1 MDPKERGSGMRG
13 NARMVWLAVLAAVA
27 LALAACGRD
36 DDEGGGDP
44 GIDDESIKLGG
55 SYPFSGPASAYR
67 SIAVGARAHFK
78 SVNAEG
84 GVDGRKIEFMT
95 LDDAYEPP
103 RAVQNARRLIQQEE
117 VFALFNTLGT
127 PNNVAIWDFVNEQEV
142 PHLYVATGASAWGAD
157 IESHPWTTGWQPD
170 YVTESQVYADYLEKE
185 KPQAKVAVLY
195 QNDAFG
201 EDLLNGFKEAIDGTD
216 VEIVAEESYEVTDP
230 TVSSQMSKLASS
242 DADTF
247 LNITTPK
254 FSAQAIAA
262 QAKLGWKV
270 LHILNNV
277 GASKK
282 LVLEPVG
289 LENAQGIVST
299 SYFMDPEDPQW
310 ADDPAMVEYKEGM
323 ERFEPRADP
332 EDPFHVY
339 GWAVANTM
347 VRALEGMEEPTREA
361 LMDSVR
367 NMDEE
372 IPILLP
378 GIELKMDGSNDT
390 YPIEAMQIMRFEG
403 ENWKLQ
409 GDVIQ
414 APH

>member
-1 MDPKERGSGMRG
+1 MRG
-13 NARMVWLAVLAAVA
+13 NVRLVWLAVLAAVA
-27 LALAACGRD
+27 IALAACGRD
-36 DDEGGGDP
+36 EDEGGGDP
-44 GIDDESIKLGG
+44 GIDDQSIKLGG

-78 SVNAEG
+78 FVNAKG
-84 GVDGRKIEFMT
+84 GVDGRTIDFVT

-127 PNNVAIWDFVNEQEV
+127 PNNVAIWDYVNDQEV
-142 PHLYVATGASAWGAD
+142 PHVYVATGASTWGSD
-157 IESHPWTTGWQPD
+157 VEGHPWTTGWQPD
-170 YVTESQVYADYLEKE
+170 YVTESQVYADYLDQE
-185 KPQAKVAVLY
+185 KPDAKVAVLY

-201 EDLLNGFKEAIDGTD
+201 EDLLNGFKEAINGTNI
-216 VEIVAEESYEVTDP
+216 EIVAEESYEVTDP

-310 ADDPAMVEYKEGM
+310 ADDPAMVEYKAGLAKH
-323 ERFEPRADP
+323 EPRADP

-361 LMDSVR
+361 LMDSIR
-367 NMDEE
+367 SMDTE

-378 GIELKMDGSNDT
+378 GIKVQMNAEEDT

-409 GDVIQ
+409 EDVIQ

>member
-1 MDPKERGSGMRG
+1 MRRDLRI
-13 NARMVWLAVLAAVA
+13 AWLAVLAAVM

-36 DDEGGGDP
+36 EEEGGGDP
-44 GIDDESIKLGG
+44 GITDDSIKLGG

-78 SVNAEG
+78 FVNAEG

-127 PNNVAIWDFVNEQEV
+127 PNNAAIWDFVNEQEV
-142 PHLYVATGASAWGAD
+142 PHLFVATGASTWGAD
-157 IESHPWTTGWQPD
+157 IEGHPWTIGWQPD
-170 YVTESQVYADYLEKE
+170 YVTESQVYADFLAKE
-185 KPQAKVAVLY
+185 KPGAKVAVLY

-201 EDLLNGFKEAIDGTD
+201 EDLLNGFKDAVKDKDI
-216 VEIVAEESYEVTDP
+216 EIVAEESYEVTDP
-230 TVSSQMSKLASS
+230 TVSSQMAKLASS

-262 QAKLGWKV
+262 AAKLGWKV

-310 ADDPAMVEYKEGM
+310 ADDPAMTEYKEALAKH
-323 ERFEPRADP
+323 EPRADP

-339 GWAVANTM
+339 GWAAATTM
-347 VRALEGMEEPTREA
+347 VRALEGMEEPTRDA

-367 NMDEE
+367 NLDTE

-378 GIELKMDGSNDT
+378 GIELKTNGTEDG

>member
-1 MDPKERGSGMRG
+1 MRRDLRI
-13 NARMVWLAVLAAVA
+13 ALLAVLAA
-27 LALAACGRD
+27 LALAVVACGRD
-36 DDEGGGDP
+36 DDEDGGGSDP
-44 GIDDESIKLGG
+44 GITDDSIKIGG

-67 SIAVGARAHFK
+67 SIADGAKAHFEF
-78 SVNAEG
+78 VNANG
-84 GVDGRKIEFMT
+84 GVDGRQIEFIT

-127 PNNVAIWDFVNEQEV
+127 PNNVAIWDYVNEQEV
-142 PHLYVATGASAWGAD
+142 PHVYVATGASLWGEDVEA
-157 IESHPWTTGWQPD
+157 HPWTVGWQPD
-170 YVTESQVYADYLEKE
+170 YVTESQVYADFLERE
-185 KPQAKVAVLY
+185 KPNAKVAVLY

-201 EDLLNGFKEAIDGTD
+201 EDLLNGFKSAIEGTNIE
-216 VEIVAEESYEVTDP
+216 VVAEESYEVTDP
-230 TVSSQMSKLASS
+230 TVSSQMAKLASS

-262 QAKLGWKV
+262 AAKLGWKV

-277 GASKK
+277 GASKT

-310 ADDPAMVEYKEGM
+310 AEDPAMMEYKQGLEQHA
-323 ERFEPRADP
+323 PRANP
-332 EDPFHVY
+332 NDPFHVY

-347 VRALEGMEEPTREA
+347 VEALKGMEEPTREA
-361 LMDSVR
+361 LMDSIR
-367 NMDEE
+367 DMDVE

-378 GIELKMDGSNDT
+378 GIKVQTNGNEDG

-409 GDVIQ
+409 NEVIQ

>member
-1 MDPKERGSGMRG
+1 MRG
-13 NARMVWLAVLAAVA
+13 NMRMVWLTVLAAVA
-27 LALAACGRD
+27 LALALAACGRD
-36 DDEGGGDP
+36 EEEGGGDP
-44 GIDDESIKLGG
+44 GIDDDSIKLGG

-84 GVDGRKIEFMT
+84 GVDGRKIEFIT

-103 RAVQNARRLIQQEE
+103 KAVQNARRLIQQEE

-127 PNNVAIWDFVNEQEV
+127 PNNVAIWDYVNEQEV
-142 PHLYVATGASAWGAD
+142 PHVFVATGASLWGAD
-157 IESHPWTTGWQPD
+157 IEAHPWTTGWQPD
-170 YVTESQVYADYLEKE
+170 YVTESQVYADFLEE
-185 KPQAKVAVLY
+185 ENPEAKVAVLY

-201 EDLLNGFKEAIDGTD
+201 EDLLNGFKEAVKGTD
-216 VEIVAEESYEVTDP
+216 IEIVAEESYEVTDP
-230 TVSSQMSKLASS
+230 TVSSQMAKLANSN
-242 DADTF
+242 ADTF

-367 NMDEE
+367 NMNEE

-378 GIELKMDGSNDT
+378 GIEVKMDGSNDT

>member
-1 MDPKERGSGMRG
+1 MR
-13 NARMVWLAVLAAVA
+13 RMLWLVLLLAMGA
-27 LALAACGRD
+27 LTVVACGRD
-36 DDEGGGDP
+36 DDDGGGGGGGESDP
-44 GIDDESIKLGG
+44 GITDDSIKLGG

-67 SIAVGARAHFK
+67 SIEQGAQAYF
-78 SVNAEG
+78 SMVNAKG
-84 GVDGRKIEFMT
+84 GVDGRKIDFVT
-95 LDDAYEPP
+95 LDDAYEPAK
-103 RAVQNARRLIQQEE
+103 AVQNARRLIQQEQ

-127 PNNVAIWDFVNEQEV
+127 ANNVGIWDYANKQEV
-142 PHLYVATGASAWGAD
+142 PQVYVATGASLWGAD
-157 IESHPWTTGWQPD
+157 VSAHPWTTGWQPD
-170 YVTESQVYADYLEKE
+170 YVTESQVYAEYLEKN
-185 KPQAKVAVLY
+185 KPRAKVAVLY

-201 EDLLNGFKEAIDGTD
+201 EDLLNGFKDAIKGTD
-216 VEIVAEESYEVTDP
+216 IKVVAEESYEVTDP
-230 TVSSQMSKLASS
+230 TVSSQMAKLADSG
-242 DADTF
+242 ADTF

-347 VRALEGMEEPTREA
+347 VRALEGME
-361 LMDSVR
+361 
-367 NMDEE
+367 
-372 IPILLP
+372 
-378 GIELKMDGSNDT
+378 
-390 YPIEAMQIMRFEG
+390 
-403 ENWKLQ
+403 
-409 GDVIQ
+409 
-414 APH
+414 

>member
-1 MDPKERGSGMRG
+1 
-13 NARMVWLAVLAAVA
+13 
-27 LALAACGRD
+27 
-36 DDEGGGDP
+36 
-44 GIDDESIKLGG
+44 
-55 SYPFSGPASAYR
+55 
-67 SIAVGARAHFK
+67 
-78 SVNAEG
+78 
-84 GVDGRKIEFMT
+84 
-95 LDDAYEPP
+95 
-103 RAVQNARRLIQQEE
+103 
-117 VFALFNTLGT
+117 
-127 PNNVAIWDFVNEQEV
+127 V
-142 PHLYVATGASAWGAD
+142 PHVFVATGASNWGAD
-157 IESHPWTTGWQPD
+157 IDAHPWTIGWQPD
-170 YVTESQVYADYLEKE
+170 YVTESQVYADFLEE
-185 KPQAKVAVLY
+185 EQPNAKVAVLY

-201 EDLLNGFKEAIDGTD
+201 EDLLNGFKEATQGTNIE
-216 VEIVAEESYEVTDP
+216 VVAEESYEVTDP

-262 QAKLGWKV
+262 DAKLGWDV

-310 ADDPAMVEYKEGM
+310 ADDPAMVEYKDAL

-347 VRALEGMEEPTREA
+347 VEALEGMEEPTRDA
-361 LMDSVR
+361 LMESIR
-367 NMDEE
+367 NLDTR

-378 GIELKMDGSNDT
+378 GIEVKTSGTEDG

-403 ENWKLQ
+403 ENWQLQ
-409 GDVIQ
+409 DEVIQ

>member
-1 MDPKERGSGMRG
+1 MRG
-13 NARMVWLAVLAAVA
+13 NVRIAWLAVLAALA

-78 SVNAEG
+78 FVNAEG
-84 GVDGRKIEFMT
+84 GVDGRKIEFVT

-127 PNNVAIWDFVNEQEV
+127 PNNVAVWDFVNEQEV
-142 PHLYVATGASAWGAD
+142 PHLFVATGASLWGAD

-170 YVTESQVYADYLEKE
+170 YVTESQVYADFLKKE

-201 EDLLNGFKEAIDGTD
+201 EDLLNGFKEAVKGTD
-216 VEIVAEESYEVTDP
+216 IEIVAEESYEVTDP

-310 ADDPAMVEYKEGM
+310 QDDPAMREYYDAM
-323 ERFEPRADP
+323 EKHEPRADP

-367 NMDEE
+367 NMEEE

-378 GIELKMDGSNDT
+378 GIKVQMDGENDT

-409 GDVIQ
+409 GEVIQ

>member
-1 MDPKERGSGMRG
+1 MRL
-13 NARMVWLAVLAAVA
+13 NVRLVWIAVIAAVA
-27 LALAACGRD
+27 LALASCGRD
-36 DDEGGGDP
+36 EEEGSGDP

-78 SVNAEG
+78 AVNAEG
-84 GVDGRKIEFMT
+84 GVDGRKIEFVT

-127 PNNVAIWDFVNEQEV
+127 PNNMAIWDFVNDQEV

-157 IESHPWTTGWQPD
+157 IEGHPYTTGWQPD
-170 YVTESQVYADYLEKE
+170 YVTESQVYADFLKEE

-201 EDLLNGFKEAIDGTD
+201 EDLLNGFKDAIEGTD
-216 VEIVAEESYEVTDP
+216 IEIVAEESYEVTDP

-310 ADDPAMVEYKEGM
+310 QDDPAMQEYFDGM
-323 ERFEPRADP
+323 EKHEPRADP

-378 GIELKMDGSNDT
+378 GIKVQMDGENDT

>member
-1 MDPKERGSGMRG
+1 MTGRWRI
-13 NARMVWLAVLAAVA
+13 AWLAVLALVA
-27 LALAACGRD
+27 IALAACGRD
-36 DDEGGGDP
+36 EEEGEGDP
-44 GIDDESIKLGG
+44 GVTDDSIKLGG

-67 SIAVGARAHFK
+67 SIAVGARAYFDYQNSK
-78 SVNAEG
+78 G
-84 GVDGRKIEFMT
+84 GVDGRKIEFVT

-142 PHLYVATGASAWGAD
+142 PHVFVATGASLWGAD
-157 IESHPWTTGWQPD
+157 VEAHPWTTGWQPD
-170 YVTESQVYADYLEKE
+170 YVTESQVYADYLKEE
-185 KPQAKVAVLY
+185 KPRAKVAVLY

-201 EDLLNGFKEAIDGTD
+201 EDLLNGFKEATKGTD
-216 VEIVAEESYEVTDP
+216 IEIVAEESYEVTDP

-262 QAKLGWKV
+262 AAKLEWKV

-310 ADDPAMVEYKEGM
+310 ADDPAMVEYKDAVEK
-323 ERFEPRADP
+323 FEPRADS
-332 EDPFHVY
+332 EDPFVTY
-339 GWAVANTM
+339 GWAVGNTM

-367 NMDEE
+367 SMNEE

-378 GIELKMDGSNDT
+378 GIKVQLDGSGDG

>member
-1 MDPKERGSGMRG
+1 MRG
-13 NARMVWLAVLAAVA
+13 NSRLIWLAVLAAVA

-36 DDEGGGDP
+36 EEEGSGDP

-84 GVDGRKIEFMT
+84 GVDGRKIEFVT

-157 IESHPWTTGWQPD
+157 VEGHPWTTGWQPD

-185 KPQAKVAVLY
+185 KPEAKVAVLY

-201 EDLLNGFKEAIDGTD
+201 EDLLNGFKEAVKGTD
-216 VEIVAEESYEVTDP
+216 IEIVAEESYEVTDP
-230 TVSSQMSKLASS
+230 TVSSQMAKLASS

-347 VRALEGMEEPTREA
+347 VRALEGMEEPTRAA

-367 NMDEE
+367 NMEEE

-378 GIELKMDGSNDT
+378 GIKVQMDGEGDT

>member
-1 MDPKERGSGMRG
+1 MTRNWRI
-13 NARMVWLAVLAAVA
+13 AWLAVLAAVA

-36 DDEGGGDP
+36 EEEGEGDP
-44 GIDDESIKLGG
+44 GISEDSIKLGG

-67 SIAVGARAHFK
+67 SIAIGARAHFK
-78 SVNAEG
+78 FVNAKG
-84 GVDGRKIEFMT
+84 GVDGRKIEFVT

-103 RAVQNARRLIQQEE
+103 RAVQNSRRLIQQEE

-127 PNNVAIWDFVNEQEV
+127 PNNMAIWDYVNKQEV
-142 PHLYVATGASAWGAD
+142 PHLFVATGASSWGEDVDA
-157 IESHPWTTGWQPD
+157 HPWTIGWQPD
-170 YVTESQVYADYLEKE
+170 YVTESQVYADFLEEE
-185 KPQAKVAVLY
+185 KPDAKVAVLY

-201 EDLLNGFKEAIDGTD
+201 EDLLNGFKAAIEGTN
-216 VEIVAEESYEVTDP
+216 VEVVAEESYEVTDP
-230 TVSSQMSKLASS
+230 TVASQMSKLAAS

-262 QAKLGWKV
+262 AAKMGWKV

-310 ADDPAMVEYKEGM
+310 ADEPAMKEYKDALAKH
-323 ERFEPRADP
+323 EPRADP

-339 GWAVANTM
+339 GWAVASTM
-347 VRALEGMEEPTREA
+347 VEALAGMEEPTRDA

-367 NMDEE
+367 NLDTE

-378 GIELKMDGSNDT
+378 GIEVKTKGSEDG
-390 YPIEAMQIMRFEG
+390 YPIEAMQIMRFED

-409 GDVIQ
+409 GEVIQ

>member
-1 MDPKERGSGMRG
+1 MRG
-13 NARMVWLAVLAAVA
+13 NARPIWLAVLAALA

-36 DDEGGGDP
+36 EEEGSGDP

-84 GVDGRKIEFMT
+84 GVDGRKIEFVT

-170 YVTESQVYADYLEKE
+170 YVTESQVYADYLEEE
-185 KPQAKVAVLY
+185 KPRAKVAVLY

-201 EDLLNGFKEAIDGTD
+201 EDLLNGFKEATKGT
-216 VEIVAEESYEVTDP
+216 EIEVVAEESYEVTDP
-230 TVSSQMSKLASS
+230 TVASQMSKLASS

-310 ADDPAMVEYKEGM
+310 QDDPAMQEYYAAM
-323 ERFEPRADP
+323 EKHEPRADP

-347 VRALEGMEEPTREA
+347 VRALEGMEEPTRQA

-367 NMDEE
+367 SMDEE

-378 GIELKMDGSNDT
+378 GIEVKMDGEKDT

>member
-1 MDPKERGSGMRG
+1 MRG
-13 NARMVWLAVLAAVA
+13 NARLLWLAVLAAVA

-36 DDEGGGDP
+36 DEEGGGDP

-84 GVDGRKIEFMT
+84 GVDGRKIEFIT

-127 PNNVAIWDFVNEQEV
+127 PNNAAIWDFVNEQEV
-142 PHLYVATGASAWGAD
+142 PHLYVATGASLWGAD

-201 EDLLNGFKEAIDGTD
+201 EDLLNGFKDAIDGTD
-216 VEIVAEESYEVTDP
+216 IEIVAEESYEVTDP

-310 ADDPAMVEYKEGM
+310 ADDPAMAEYKEAM

>member
-1 MDPKERGSGMRG
+1 MTGRWRI
-13 NARMVWLAVLAAVA
+13 AWLVVLGVVA

-36 DDEGGGDP
+36 EEEGSGDP
-44 GIDDESIKLGG
+44 GISDDSIKLGG

-78 SVNAEG
+78 FVNANG
-84 GVDGRKIEFMT
+84 GVDDRKIEFMT

-127 PNNVAIWDFVNEQEV
+127 PNNVAIWDFVNNQEV
-142 PHLYVATGASAWGAD
+142 PHVFVATGASTWGAD
-157 IESHPWTTGWQPD
+157 VEGHPWTIGWQPD
-170 YVTESQVYADYLEKE
+170 YVTESQVYADFLEKE
-185 KPQAKVAVLY
+185 KPRAKVAVLY

-201 EDLLNGFKEAIDGTD
+201 EDLLNGFKDAIQGTD
-216 VEIVAEESYEVTDP
+216 IEIVAEESYEVTDP
-230 TVSSQMSKLASS
+230 TVSSQMAKLASS

-262 QAKLGWKV
+262 AAKLGWKV

-310 ADDPAMVEYKEGM
+310 ADDPAMMEYKDAM

-347 VRALEGMEEPTREA
+347 VEALEGMEEPTREA

-367 NMDEE
+367 SMDAE

-378 GIELKMDGSNDT
+378 GIKVQTSGEDG

-403 ENWKLQ
+403 ENWKLL
-409 GDVIQ
+409 GEVIQ